1 MEFVTGLE
9 IRQVLADL
17 SSFVAPKGL
26 DDDGN
31 SRFACDMEL
40 ELAGRLF
47 EDSKGSGF
55 RSFTVEDRADGA
67 ADFFGS
73 YGALFF
79 IGILLSAVF
88 LAAAVLIIYYKQISE
103 GYDDRGRFQIL
114 LKVGMTEKETKAT
127 IRRQIVIVF
136 FLPVI
141 TAVIH
146 MTVAYTVTK
155 KLLALLMLS
164 NNKLFLL
171 CTALTIV
178 AFTLLYLLIY
188 RLTARTYYRI
198 VR

>member
-1 MEFVTGLE
+1 MEGASSH
-9 IRQVLADL
+9 IRWDTSWAMRDEMY
-17 SSFVAPKGL
+17 AIY
-26 DDDGN
+26 
-31 SRFACDMEL
+31 
-40 ELAGRLF
+40 
-47 EDSKGSGF
+47 GS
-55 RSFTVEDRADGA
+55 
-67 ADFFGS
+67 
-73 YGALFF
+73 LFF
-79 IGILLSAVF
+79 LGILLSIVF
-88 LAAAVLIIYYKQISE
+88 LFATALIIYYKQISE

-114 LKVGMTEKETKAT
+114 LKVGMTAKETKAT

-146 MTVAYTVTK
+146 LTVAYPVIR

-171 CTALTIV
+171 CTALTAI
-178 AFTLLYLLIY
+178 AFTLIYMVIY